1 MGESTSSPI
10 IEVFKNF
17 MPTLTSFKFLQ
28 AIFIDFVGFLTASLY
43 TLIGFVVLF
52 IVWLFKNSSKG
63 DYHGIENGS
72 SEWSRGGEEFAK
84 LPDGSEILNRKQG
97 FILSKNH
104 YLGTDLKKVKINKN
118 ILVVGRFWYR

>member
-1 MGESTSSPI
+1 MFDGGNMQT
-10 IEVFKNF
+10 
-17 MPTLTSFKFLQ
+17 TYLGLC
-28 AIFIDFVGFLTASLY
+28 L
-43 TLIGFVVLF
+43 VVLIAF
-52 IVWLFKNSSKG
+52 IYLSVKLIIKNRKSH
-63 DYHGIENGS
+63 DYQGEEHGS
-72 SEWSRGGEEFAK
+72 SDWSKHGEEYKK